1 MRTTHTEY
9 SAIPAGGGRYHI
21 ERRIISSFSDEDC
34 PIVTDTQR
42 ATLCYD
48 FTPVDFHSVNIA
60 EVVASMFTGSIK
72 ESDVLLAGEYF
83 SGEYYTRIQGD

>member
-21 ERRIISSFSDEDC
+21 ERTIVFSVTDGDC
-34 PIVTDTQR
+34 RIVTDAQR

-48 FTPVDFHSVNIA
+48 STPVDFHSVNIA
-60 EVVASMFTGSIK
+60 EVVASMFISATA
-72 ESDVLLAGEYF
+72 ESDVLLAGERF
-83 SGEYYTRIQGD
+83 ISFATLED